1 MEAPL
6 HLKLMRCKSFAQ
18 AVRDNIKISGDAYDD
33 TAATNKVFDRFNIK
47 RFEITVTA
55 YTGFSVI
62 SNTAEVAAKSLLIQ
76 AAFHKIII
84 EDTKCA

>member
-6 HLKLMRCKSFAQ
+6 YLKLMRCKSFAQ
-18 AVRDNIKISGDAYDD
+18 DVRGNIKISGNAYDD
-33 TAATNKVFDRFNIK
+33 TAATNQVFNHFNIE
-47 RFEITVTA
+47 RCEITVTA

-62 SNTAEVAAKSLLIQ
+62 SNTAGVAAKSLVIQ